1 MLHSLIHFIF
11 SIMART
17 DIFKNNYRV
26 SISYIWHVVS
36 HLILK
41 QLYEIGNIIILPLV
55 FCKRGNGNAARLSN
69 APKSNNLVE
78 VG

>member
-1 MLHSLIHFIF
+1 
-11 SIMART
+11 MART